1 MATSSSSR
9 ETFDD
14 SDTRH
19 DEMHSTI
26 EAWIQDLVDEVDDA
40 VSSEQ
45 FKAWL
50 DVQSL
55 FHDYSHRNTLLIKPY
70 TESVSRLVYSFG
82 SSHGMIYTADN

>member
-14 SDTRH
+14 SDTRN

-26 EAWIQDLVDEVDDA
+26 ETWVQDLVDEVDDA

-45 FKAWL
+45 FTEWL
-50 DVQSL
+50 DVQSR
-55 FHDYSHRNTLLIKPY
+55 FHDYSHRKT
-70 TESVSRLVYSFG
+70 RC
-82 SSHGMIYTADN
+82 

>member
-45 FKAWL
+45 F
-50 DVQSL
+50 
-55 FHDYSHRNTLLIKPY
+55 
-70 TESVSRLVYSFG
+70 TE
-82 SSHGMIYTADN
+82 